1 MQIKAKDAR
10 NKLSSLLDLVEEGEE
25 IIITRRGKKI
35 ARLVS
40 QVGKVK
46 KRLPT
51 LVDFR
56 SSIHVTGEPLST
68 TVINV
73 RKEERY

>member
-35 ARLVS
+35 ARLVPQ
-40 QVGKVK
+40 QVTV

-51 LVDFR
+51 LADFR
-56 SSIHVTGEPLST
+56 SSLHITGEPLST
-68 TVINV
+68 TVIHR